1 MGPSG
6 SGKTTLVDIMLGL
19 LKPSKGQILINNIDV
34 NKVGI
39 FSMSKIAYLPQQA
52 FIIDGSIKENV
63 GLGSLN
69 SEINEKKIYDSLR
82 KAKIESIVSDM
93 PDGINTQ
100 IGENG
105 ILLSGGQKQRIAI
118 ARAFY
123 HEREVLILDESTSA
137 LDERIEEEIINELK
151 ILKKEITLIMIAHR
165 TSTLRHCDKIIE
177 VQNGK
182 IVEKNNL

>member
-19 LKPSKGQILINNIDV
+19 LRPNKGEILINNIAT
-34 NKVGI
+34 KEIG
-39 FSMSKIAYLPQQA
+39 FFTRSKIGYLPQQA

-63 GLGSLN
+63 GLGYLN
-69 SEINEKKIYDSLR
+69 NEINEKKVYDSLF
-82 KAKIESIVSDM
+82 KARIASTISDM
-93 PDGINTQ
+93 TDGINTQ

-105 ILLSGGQKQRIAI
+105 IKLSGGQRQRIAL

-137 LDERIEEEIINELK
+137 LDEKIEKEIINELK
-151 ILKKEITLIMIAHR
+151 MLKKEITLIMIAHR
-165 TSTLRHCDKIIE
+165 LSTLKYCDKIIE
-177 VQNGK
+177 IKNGK
-182 IVEKNNL
+182 LIEN